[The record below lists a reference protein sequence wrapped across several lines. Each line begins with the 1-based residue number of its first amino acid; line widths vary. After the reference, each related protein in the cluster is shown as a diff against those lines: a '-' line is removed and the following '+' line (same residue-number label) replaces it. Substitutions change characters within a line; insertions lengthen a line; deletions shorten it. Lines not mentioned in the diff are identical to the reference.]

1 MNKIEFYQLIEAR
14 LRQYLPLG
22 YQEYAIHINE
32 VTFSERKYALLLLE
46 KEGIKNMPVMSLEP
60 YLDRVES
67 GSNETAVL
75 IDIAVDYIKMI
86 SIFCKNN
93 QRVPES
99 NQPIRDIA
107 R

>member
-1 MNKIEFYQLIEAR
+1 MNRIEFYQIIRAR
-14 LRQYLPLG
+14 LRQYLPFG

-67 GSNETAVL
+67 GSDETAVL
-75 IDIAVDYIKMI
+75 IDIALDYVRMAALPYK
-86 SIFCKNN
+86 SKQN
-93 QRVPES
+93 QVGKER
-99 NQPIRDIA
+99 
-107 R
+107 